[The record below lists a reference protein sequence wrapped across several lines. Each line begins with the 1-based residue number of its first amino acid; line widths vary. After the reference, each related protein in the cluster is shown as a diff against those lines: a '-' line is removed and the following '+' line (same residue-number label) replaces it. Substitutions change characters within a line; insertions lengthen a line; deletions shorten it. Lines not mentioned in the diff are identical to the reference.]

1 MLRSMKGFAD
11 FALDATDGEIG
22 SLEGFYFDD
31 KGWGIRYLVLKPRKW
46 LSGRKVLISPV
57 SLGAPDFSKRVL
69 PANLSKEQI
78 EASPSVKEGAP
89 LTREEEEKIDMYYRW
104 PEYWKEMKKS
114 SLHMSKDVMRYVISA
129 KDGGIGKVD
138 DFIVDDSSW
147 RIRYLIID
155 TGLLGKKVPIAP
167 EWIDE
172 VDEGKKRIRV
182 GLMKDE
188 IRKAPEYLTDGLTR
202 EYESMLYGQFGKR
215 GYWD

>member
-11 FALDATDGEIG
+11 FAMDATDGEIG

-31 KGWGIRYLVLKPRKW
+31 KGWEIRYMVLKPRKW

-57 SLGAPDFSKRVL
+57 SLGTPDFGKRVL

-78 EASPSVKEGAP
+78 EASPAVKEGAP
-89 LTREEEEKIDMYYRW
+89 LTRQEEEKLDLYYKW

-114 SLHMSKDVMRYVISA
+114 RLHMSKDVLKYVVAA
-129 KDGGIGKVD
+129 KDGDVGKVD
-138 DFIVDDSSW
+138 DFIVDDSGW
-147 RIRYLIID
+147 RIRYLVVD

-167 EWIDE
+167 EW
-172 VDEGKKRIRV
+172 VDEIDAKGRRILV

-188 IRKAPEYLTDGLTR
+188 IRKAPEYVTDSLTR
-202 EYESMLYGQFGKR
+202 EYETLLYGQFGKR